1 MDYNITTPLEKPY
14 FNDSRYCVREATAP
28 DYLYGPFNPWLRNS
42 ETGKSSLDYALL
54 KEALSAY
61 TGPREATLAERV
73 FGSQV
78 RQQRISLTHIAN
90 VLYERALL
98 HDKRLRDIEHRLT
111 DLLDRLSVLKMHFPV
126 DGGRSQQQLEKLI
139 IELERQRHEEQTS
152 FWKDNTEIRHQLFEG
167 ASEYGSAKRRKDML
181 YGVEVKDV

>member
-1 MDYNITTPLEKPY
+1 MSYNVITPLEERY
-14 FNDSRYCVREATAP
+14 CNHSRYCVQKTTAR
-28 DYLYGPFNPWLRNS
+28 DALYGPLSPWPWNRDAQ
-42 ETGKSSLDYALL
+42 KSTPDDALL
-54 KEALSAY
+54 KEALSGY
-61 TGPREATLAERV
+61 MNSGETTLAERV
-73 FGSQV
+73 FGSQA
-78 RQQRISLTHIAN
+78 RQQGIGLRHLAN

-98 HDKRLRDIEHRLT
+98 HNKRLQDIDHRLT
-111 DLLDRLSVLKMHFPV
+111 ALLDRLSVLKMHFAV
-126 DGGRSQQQLEKLI
+126 DPGRSQQQLEKLV